1 MASFRRTSI
10 GRKMCR
16 LVGMTIRVAI
26 EAGHAPAR
34 LLRAAILGLVE
45 LLLRKRR
52 HQKTQALELLRINDA
67 VEQPIIIL
75 DGDELPLRNVT
86 EVQTLI
92 EIYRRRELGYKVIG
106 NVEIDVEACE
116 VAPLLALD
124 FVDLEAR
131 EHHTA
136 FLMLGVRQREEAKRE

>member
-1 MASFRRTSI
+1 MAGFRRTSI
-10 GRKMCR
+10 GRKMRR

-52 HQKTQALELLRINDA
+52 HQKTQALELLRIDDA
-67 VEQPIIIL
+67 VEQLIIIL

-92 EIYRRRELGYKVIG
+92 EIYRRRELG
-106 NVEIDVEACE
+106 
-116 VAPLLALD
+116 
-124 FVDLEAR
+124 
-131 EHHTA
+131 
-136 FLMLGVRQREEAKRE
+136 